1 MVQEFDVVVVG
12 AGPIGGYL
20 SKKLNEHGHS
30 VLLLEEHNE
39 IGRPFQ
45 CAGLVN
51 PVVME
56 TIGLE
61 NSILTTIWGA
71 NIHSP
76 SGKMVTIG
84 DPDVPRTY
92 SVCRKIFDEAV
103 VMQSI
108 ASGTEIMLSTKPI
121 SANIDTDFVEV
132 KIDGS
137 NGSDTIR
144 CKLLCG
150 ADGAHSWVRRKF
162 RMGTPTET
170 MIGFQIEVTGYAGDD
185 GMLDMYTGKGIAP
198 GFFSWA
204 IPTGETTRIGTWTK
218 AQLMDGASSEEY
230 MSRLMDDDSLNAR
243 FSLCSEV
250 GRFCGPIPSGIVGRP
265 MRERVALFGDA
276 AGICKPTTGGGIGP
290 GFKQVDMLVPLLS
303 KSIIDN
309 DLSDGRMQKLSGT
322 LKEMKRGQ
330 RKKRALRDA
339 FLTEMDDSEL
349 ERIFS
354 IWARPEVTNLINEFG
369 DIENP
374 IPLGIKMLREIPE
387 FRRLSGRAA
396 KAILWGK

>member
-1 MVQEFDVVVVG
+1 MVRFFDAIVVG

-20 SKKLNEHGHS
+20 SRKLNEFGHS
-30 VLLLEEHNE
+30 VLLLEEHDE

-51 PVVME
+51 PAAMK

-61 NSILTTIWGA
+61 HSILTTIWGA

-76 SGKMVTIG
+76 AGKKVSIG

-108 ASGTEIMLSTKPI
+108 ASGTEILLSTKPI
-121 SANIDTDFVEV
+121 SANIENEYVEV
-132 KIDGS
+132 SIDGI
-137 NGSDTIR
+137 NGSEIVR
-144 CKLLCG
+144 CKILCG

-162 RMGTPTET
+162 KMGSPTET
-170 MIGFQIEVTGYAGDD
+170 MIGFQIEVTGYSSEA
-185 GMLDMYTGKGIAP
+185 GMLDMYTGSSIAP

-204 IPTGETTRIGTWTK
+204 IPTGETTRLGTWTK
-218 AQLMDGASSEEY
+218 ASLMGGMSSEQY
-230 MSRLMDDDSLNAR
+230 MSRLMENPALNSR
-243 FSLCSEV
+243 FSDCSEV
-250 GRFCGPIPSGIVGRP
+250 GRFCGPVPSGIVRRP
-265 MRERVALFGDA
+265 LRERIALFGDA

-290 GFKQVDMLVPLLS
+290 GFKQVDLLVPLLS
-303 KSIIDN
+303 KAIIEN
-309 DLSDGRMQKLSGT
+309 DLSGNRMKSIASK
-322 LKEMKRGQ
+322 LKEMKRDQ

-349 ERIFS
+349 ESIFAV
-354 IWARPEVTNLINEFG
+354 WARPEVTDIINEFG

-374 IPLGIKMLREIPE
+374 IPLGIKMLREVPE
-387 FRRLSGRAA
+387 FRRLAGKAA
-396 KAILWGK
+396 KAILWS